1 MEEKLLRSGF
11 KKNNFWSCLQIGP
24 EDIFMISRDQEE
36 GMQEQG
42 LEVSYADD
50 SSWETVD
57 YNPNDDQE
65 NVVHS
70 S

>member
-1 MEEKLLRSGF
+1 
-11 KKNNFWSCLQIGP
+11 
-24 EDIFMISRDQEE
+24 MISRDQEE

-42 LEVSYADD
+42 LEASYADD